1 MLTIPRPDKKGPL
14 PPLVYVAKV
23 VLDRRC
29 GLSSGARLVGRR
41 CQRMNCSSSGR
52 EHQSF
57 PGVRSIAADTSLS
70 PRTVRSKLAELKAL
84 EEPLF
89 KIRLGGLTQ
98 GRVHRSYEFTLVRVA
113 ERAQVETTARP
124 GGFREPPDEP

>member
-29 GLSSGARLVGRR
+29 GLSSGARLVALAVAK
-41 CQRMNCSSSGR
+41 RMNVPPADG

-89 KIRLGGLTQ
+89 KIRLGGSTQ

-124 GGFREPPDEP
+124 GRFPGATS